1 MFSSWPF
8 YTSLTL
14 SYLVTLPHPQSKSF
28 LPTFAPPLHSTCVLF
43 LMNSYSC
50 HQVQTNG
57 ISLDSILPPTHPLHP
72 LPTPQGRNPLFL
84 KHTGHHAETP
94 VMLITCLH
102 SWRVRCLLWKCRIY
116 VIHLNTHEILC
127 ETDWGG
133 NQG

>member
-1 MFSSWPF
+1 MAFLHFS
-8 YTSLTL
+8 Y
-14 SYLVTLPHPQSKSF
+14 SF
-28 LPTFAPPLHSTCVLF
+28 LPCYSPTPSVKVLSAHLCPPPLHSTCVLF